1 MRRLAPFLLLLAACT
16 TPDAEQPT
24 PTLPSAPAAL
34 DTLVI
39 DAAAAY
45 GAMPVRPTAPVRVDR
60 ACPFECCAYST
71 WTTTEDVAL
80 YAAPDDTTA
89 QPIATLPAGMQLDA
103 QTGHVLLTRLGR
115 GLVRDS
121 AHSYVDYETHF
132 LLPNGADVLTLGY
145 VGEGAYR
152 VWHDG
157 QLGEVMGEVGEYQSS
172 GVEIVEREGAQWWAR
187 VRTPNGRIGWLW
199 MDRAEVDIPYGC

>member
-1 MRRLAPFLLLLAACT
+1 MHRLAPILFFLAACA

-24 PTLPSAPAAL
+24 SSLPDTPAAP
-34 DTLVI
+34 DTLII
-39 DAAAAY
+39 DAATAY
-45 GAMPVRPTAPVRVDR
+45 GAMPERPVAPVRVDR

-89 QPIATLPAGMQLDA
+89 QPIATLPAGMELNA
-103 QTGHVLLTRLGR
+103 QTGHVLLTRLGS
-115 GLVRDS
+115 GVIRDS
-121 AHSYVDYETHF
+121 AQSYVDYETYQT
-132 LLPNGADVLTLGY
+132 LPDGARVLTLGY

-157 QLGEVMGEVGEYQSS
+157 RLGETMDVASDYQPF
-172 GVEIVEREGAQWWAR
+172 GVVIEEEEQAQWWAR